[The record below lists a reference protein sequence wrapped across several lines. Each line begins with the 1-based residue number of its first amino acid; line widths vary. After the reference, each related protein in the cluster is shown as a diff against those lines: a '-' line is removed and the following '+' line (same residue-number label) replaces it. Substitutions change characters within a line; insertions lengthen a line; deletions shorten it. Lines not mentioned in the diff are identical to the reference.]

1 MFINK
6 IPMVPTHVSI
16 SSAIVT
22 IFSSNS
28 TDGAR
33 SANGNGNIARSG
45 VATGNDGISHSINI
59 QS

>member
-1 MFINK
+1 
-6 IPMVPTHVSI
+6 MVPTHVSI